1 MAGLAFA
8 MIEGMDRWVDEI
20 MTDVG
25 CNLELQAEQK
35 HEAANATHDRLSDTP
50 DAAQGDQPLRTSHS
64 AASLAMT
71 EEGDTEAPSPPNDED
86 AVGNELAVENELA
99 ERTHDVPP
107 ESSVRAARQAFAG
120 GLSK

>member
-35 HEAANATHDRLSDTP
+35 HEAANATHDTGSVTLQT
-50 DAAQGDQPLRTSHS
+50 QPRAINPCERRTRPH
-64 AASLAMT
+64 LW
-71 EEGDTEAPSPPNDED
+71 
-86 AVGNELAVENELA
+86 
-99 ERTHDVPP
+99 
-107 ESSVRAARQAFAG
+107 Q
-120 GLSK
+120 